1 MIEQLPNGET
11 LVEIHGYVT
20 DPKQVGY
27 QILNNYENLY
37 WATLVGPIAWRL
49 YELLRGFCHGDNN
62 TVETTIS
69 FLTAALGLDDKRAL
83 TGRVKRVKGKE
94 YFYPGFIEILQTQ
107 QLIIAEEV
115 WNGPAMS
122 YRFHINRTP
131 GLLTDEQVTHLPEVI
146 RRNHVAFLRRHEEK
160 IRLLEAKKR
169 TSKITPL
176 QKGRPDAETGGEG
189 NSHGG
194 EGISHG
200 GGGKFPP
207 KQQQL
212 NNTENNNTRGEN
224 TAEDVVAFFNE
235 IGIEEKVSQRLIEH
249 YSLERLR
256 QKIEYLRYLQEH
268 KQKEV
273 TSPAGWL
280 RKAIE
285 EDYAP
290 PAGYKPKPER
300 EAEAAAREQRKRETD
315 QAIEAQE
322 QRDRPAQSWQD
333 WIVQTQNISIDLM
346 DLTILLRESLRK
358 ALPDT
363 VYNTWSRQ
371 LMLLELSGNVARLA
385 VPSPPARTALLDH
398 RSVLDLALSQLL
410 KHPVTAS
417 LEVVK
422 QPLE

>member
-62 TVETTIS
+62 IVETTIS

-94 YFYPGFIEILQTQ
+94 YFYLGFIEILQMQ

-131 GLLTDEQVTHLPEVI
+131 GLLTDEQVAHLPEVI
-146 RRNHVAFLRRHEEK
+146 QRNHVAFLRRHEEK

-169 TSKITPL
+169 TSKVTTL

-194 EGISHG
+194 EGISHEG
-200 GGGKFPP
+200 GGNFPP

-212 NNTENNNTRGEN
+212 NNTEKNNTRGED
-224 TAEDVVAFFNE
+224 TADVVAFFNG
-235 IGIEEKVSQRLIEH
+235 IGIEEKVSQRLINH
-249 YSLERLR
+249 YSLERIR
-256 QKIEYLRYLQEH
+256 EKIDYLRYLLEH
-268 KQKEV
+268 KPKEV
-273 TSPAGWL
+273 SSPAGWL

-322 QRDRPAQSWQD
+322 QRNRPVQTWQD
-333 WIVQTQNISIDLM
+333 WIVQTHHIAGDLVR
-346 DLTILLRESLRK
+346 LTDQLREELRK
-358 ALPDT
+358 MLPET
-363 VYNTWSRQ
+363 TYNTWARK
-371 LMLLELSGNVARLA
+371 LMLVELSDNVARLA
-385 VPSPPARTALLDH
+385 IPSPPARTVLLDY
-398 RSVLDLALSQLL
+398 RQALDGALSQLL
-410 KHPVTAS
+410 GYSVTAS
-417 LEVVK
+417 MEVVK